1 VKTVIVHDWLVSL
14 GGAEKALDAIFSIYP
29 SPIYTLVKKEGFFKK
44 SSFAQAEIITSFIQ
58 KLPFATKNHRN
69 YLPFF
74 PSAIERFD
82 LSPYDVVISSSHAVA
97 KGALIREGQLHL
109 CYCYTPMRYAWDLY
123 DQYMSD
129 LSGLKELLA
138 KWTLSYMRKWDA
150 GNADQVHHYSA
161 ISHYIA
167 DRIKRVYKRDATVIY
182 PPVEVEKFDFQTQ
195 KEDFYFT
202 MSRMVSYKRIDLI
215 VEAFSQ
221 MPSKRLVVIGDGPE
235 MGKIKKLAGKN
246 VELLGFQPDHVM
258 RKYLSQAKGF
268 IFAALEDFGIAPV
281 EAQASGTPVIAYGK
295 GGSLETVVNGKT
307 GIFFEEQTVAS
318 LMKAVEKFEQ
328 IEFDPENL
336 KCNAERFNEDRFKR
350 EFKQFVEEKWEDFC
364 ESHHS
369 CRR

>member
-1 VKTVIVHDWLVSL
+1 MKTAIVHDWLVSL
-14 GGAEKALDAIFSIYP
+14 GGAEKSLDAIFSLYP
-29 SPIYTLVKKEGFFKK
+29 SPIYTLIQKEGFVKQ
-44 SSFAQAEIITSFIQ
+44 SPFARAEIFTSFIQ

-82 LSPYDVVISSSHAVA
+82 LNPYDVIISSSHAVA
-97 KGALIREGQLHL
+97 KGAKIREGQLHL

-138 KWTLSYMRKWDA
+138 KWTLAYMRKWDA
-150 GNADQVHHYSA
+150 GNAHQVHHYAA

-167 DRIKRVYKRDATVIY
+167 DRVKRVYNREATVIY
-182 PPVEVEKFDFQTQ
+182 PPVQTEEFEFQPN
-195 KEDFYFT
+195 KDDFYFT
-202 MSRMVSYKRIDLI
+202 MSRLVPYKRIDLI
-215 VEAFSQ
+215 VEAFSR

-235 MGKIKKLAGKN
+235 MEKIKKLAGKN
-246 VELLGFQPDHVM
+246 VELLGFQPDQVM
-258 RKYLSQAKGF
+258 RKYLSQARAF
-268 IFAALEDFGIAPV
+268 VFAAQEDFGIAPV
-281 EAQASGTPVIAYGK
+281 EAQACGTPVIAYGK
-295 GGSLETVVNGKT
+295 GGSLETVVNGET
-307 GIFFEEQTVAS
+307 GIFFEEQTVGS
-318 LMKAVEKFEQ
+318 LIEAVEKFER
-328 IEFDPENL
+328 IEFDPERL
-336 KCNAERFNEDRFKR
+336 KCNAERFNEARFKK

>member
-1 VKTVIVHDWLVSL
+1 
-14 GGAEKALDAIFSIYP
+14 
-29 SPIYTLVKKEGFFKK
+29 VKKESFVKK
-44 SSFAQAEIITSFIQ
+44 SSFAQAEIITSYIQ
-58 KLPFATKNHRN
+58 RLPFAAQKYRN

-74 PSAIERFD
+74 PSAVERFD
-82 LSPYDVVISSSHAVA
+82 LNPFDVVISSSHAVA

-123 DQYMSD
+123 DQYMAD
-129 LSGLKELLA
+129 LSGFKELLA

-150 GNADQVHHYSA
+150 GNAGGVHHYAA

-167 DRIKRVYKRDATVIY
+167 DRIKRVYNREAAVIY
-182 PPVEVEKFDFQTQ
+182 PPVQIEQFEFQTK

-202 MSRMVSYKRIDLI
+202 MSRMVPYKRIDLI

-246 VELLGFQPDHVM
+246 VELLGFQQDHEM
-258 RKYLSQAKGF
+258 RKYLSRAKAF
-268 IFAALEDFGIAPV
+268 IFAAQEDFGIAPI

-295 GGSLETVVNGKT
+295 GGSLETVNDQT
-307 GIFFEEQTVAS
+307 GVFFKEQTVSS
-318 LMKAVEKFEQ
+318 LIEAIERFERV
-328 IEFDPENL
+328 EFDPENL
-336 KCNAERFNEDRFKR
+336 KINAQRFSEDRFKA
-350 EFKQFVEEKWEDFC
+350 EFKRFVEEKWEDFS
-364 ESHHS
+364 ENHHS